1 MHKNHKIVEVSDVE
15 SLQKENITLETST
28 KNFDN
33 LFEKINLLKKK
44 TEEEINKINNLFEK
58 VNEDLTK
65 SFQLKHEKLYKE
77 ENDIREK
84 LQNEVTKVKE
94 KLEIFL
100 SESNNEIKLTERI
113 KQGLKKLEKE
123 EDKNIY
129 KTLSY
134 ISKMNK
140 NDKSLQKLSLETI
153 TSINFYFKE
162 EENDIKYEEYTING
176 IHINNININDI
187 SCNSMNI
194 SCTIEKLD
202 NINNDNIE
210 IEYILETRQENKNE
224 NLKQIYKGKY
234 NKYFIKDLFPDTNYE
249 FRICTFYNNKRGPL
263 SEIKKGKTKDFD
275 SDILRNCELKKEYI
289 KKLSEWTKFYNFN
302 LIYRGTRDGSG
313 TQKFHELCD
322 NKGPTIV
329 LYKNEKGNIF
339 GGFASIPWQ
348 SNGEYKSAPDSFIF
362 TLTNIYNTEPTKF
375 PSTKDGREV
384 YHNSKWGPRF
394 GNGRDI
400 GIDGD
405 FLQRNGYAYFPNT
418 YKDILNK
425 GKSIFTG
432 DSNNDIDY
440 FKIKEIEV
448 FKCE

>member
-65 SFQLKHEKLYKE
+65 SFQFKHEKLYKE

-224 NLKQIYKGKY
+224 NFKQIYKGK
-234 NKYFIKDLFPDTNYE
+234 
-249 FRICTFYNNKRGPL
+249 
-263 SEIKKGKTKDFD
+263 
-275 SDILRNCELKKEYI
+275 
-289 KKLSEWTKFYNFN
+289 
-302 LIYRGTRDGSG
+302 
-313 TQKFHELCD
+313 
-322 NKGPTIV
+322 
-329 LYKNEKGNIF
+329 
-339 GGFASIPWQ
+339 
-348 SNGEYKSAPDSFIF
+348 
-362 TLTNIYNTEPTKF
+362 
-375 PSTKDGREV
+375 
-384 YHNSKWGPRF
+384 
-394 GNGRDI
+394 
-400 GIDGD
+400 
-405 FLQRNGYAYFPNT
+405 
-418 YKDILNK
+418 
-425 GKSIFTG
+425 
-432 DSNNDIDY
+432 
-440 FKIKEIEV
+440 
-448 FKCE
+448 